1 MFIRNA
7 KRFNIYAAKEI
18 DGVRYSHFRD
28 PDTRAKLGITE
39 IADPVRESD
48 ETHYVQEI
56 DDAPYVI
63 NTPKSVEQLAEIAA
77 RKAEIAAQELLK
89 EGVKADATMQNLFT
103 KTDAEITTYVR
114 TQIDAQGVTDLASAK
129 AALVKMETLLG
140 KLGVIVAA
148 LGRTT
153 LKG

>member
-1 MFIRNA
+1 MNRI
-7 KRFNIYAAKEI
+7 IV
-18 DGVRYSHFRD
+18 DVRTGEQSVVSLT
-28 PDTRAKLGITE
+28 PE
-39 IADPVRESD
+39 EEAD
-48 ETHYVQEI
+48 
-56 DDAPYVI
+56 A
-63 NTPKSVEQLAEIAA
+63 AA
-77 RKAEIAAQELLK
+77 RTAAEDAVEAPKRAELVAIAQIRDA
-89 EGVKADATMQNLFT
+89 VKADVTTQNFFT
-103 KTDAEITTYVR
+103 KTDAEIMTFVR